1 MSLRHLGHTWRD
13 VDSFLTSIGCT
24 TIKTCHKWTNILVNR
39 DFNEFTIDE
48 RGGKRGD
55 SFWDCYPDLEL
66 EAKQFVY
73 QECSKTE
80 AAFTVETLARFIDQ
94 RFYELNNLKKI
105 DQQLVRSVE
114 SCRLDLRRFGVKFT
128 ANSSR
133 PYFLGHER
141 EDVVKHRQEF
151 VKYFIEREQLFY
163 TITNDAVPQW
173 RIPTTAPTTLL
184 YHDESTCKCGEI
196 TAKRW
201 IMPDNAPFYNKGRG
215 RSIMCSD
222 LLNSASAAIALGGDN
237 YFNNQSILNQ
247 FKRLFQL
254 LPFKKEYKSHN
265 FLCLVDNSRT
275 HTAAEIHL
283 NDFGMRPGTRCS
295 VDKIEYIDENNKK
308 QTIECYDDDGYSKG
322 LLTIANELNVFVPSK
337 FKLNDFKLLLSQ
349 HAASKSVSKLE
360 KLAAEYNIKIIFT
373 PKYHCETNPI
383 EGYWCHSKQYIRKHT
398 DQSFQKLTTLMP
410 EPKAN
415 FIQKQAHLKRFRR
428 FWRTIKAYDQG
439 KDYLEVLRMFSSGLC
454 NDQIITQV
462 TERLVKRLVFF
473 LDIGHP
479 V

>member
-1 MSLRHLGHTWRD
+1 
-13 VDSFLTSIGCT
+13 
-24 TIKTCHKWTNILVNR
+24 NILVNK
-39 DFNEFTIDE
+39 DFDEFTIDE

-80 AAFTVETLARFIDQ
+80 ATFTVETLARFIDQ

-151 VKYFIEREQLFY
+151 VKYFIEREQHFY

-173 RIPTTAPTTLL
+173 RIPTTAPTILL
-184 YHDESTCKCGEI
+184 CHDESTYKCGEI

-222 LLNSASAAIALGGDN
+222 LLVMHPSGPFFSLTEKEYSEALKTYPNLNDDCDINYEKNSASAAITL
-237 YFNNQSILNQ
+237 
-247 FKRLFQL
+247 
-254 LPFKKEYKSHN
+254 EYKNHN

-283 NDFGMRPGTRCS
+283 NAFGMRSGTRCP
-295 VDKIEYIDENNKK
+295 VDKIDYIDDNNKK
-308 QTIECYDDDGYSKG
+308 KTIECYADDGYSKG
-322 LLTIANELNVFVPSK
+322 LLAIANELNVFVPRK
-337 FKLNDFKLLLSQ
+337 CKLNDLKLLLSQ
-349 HAASKSVSKLE
+349 HAAFRSVSKLE
-360 KLAAEYNIKIIFT
+360 NLAAEYNIKIIFT

-410 EPKAN
+410 EAKPN
-415 FIQKQAHLKRFRR
+415 FIQKHVHLKLFRR

-439 KDYLEVLRMFSSGLC
+439 KDYLEVLRMFFSGLC
-454 NDQIITQV
+454 NDQIISHRKITN
-462 TERLVKRLVFF
+462 TN
-473 LDIGHP
+473 LDNQYI
-479 V
+479 